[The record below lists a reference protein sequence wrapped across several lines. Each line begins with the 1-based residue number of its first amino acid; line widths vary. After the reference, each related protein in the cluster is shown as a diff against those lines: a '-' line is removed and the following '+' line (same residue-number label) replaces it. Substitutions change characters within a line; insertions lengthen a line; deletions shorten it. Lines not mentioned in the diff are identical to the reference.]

1 MTLLLLVR
9 HGHTDVAGKVL
20 TGQTRGVHLTDR
32 GREQAR
38 ALAERLESVPV
49 HALYSSPLERRRETA
64 APLARARGLTVLVRR
79 DLIEPDFGEWTGRSI
94 RQLARTKQWRSVQLS
109 PSSFRFPGGESL
121 RGVQS
126 RSVDAVRAI
135 AADHLRQTVV
145 VVTHADVV
153 RLVLADLA
161 DSTSTF
167 QRLSVEPGSISA
179 VALEDGFRPHPEDE
193 RHGRPHVARA
203 VAPTTP
209 RREGAEMSPS
219 SWPVERITAG
229 AVGAGQRTFYLQA
242 RAVEG
247 LYSVVVEKQQV
258 ELLAASILDILERVG
273 EETGQ
278 GPAEPDMELEEPL
291 EPLWRVGKLSIGYAE
306 DRPAPARTRGARP
319 RFRGRGRD
327 AGRSPTWRGRS
338 PRPSGWATR
347 EQMLALSR
355 HAVAVAARGRPRCP
369 FCDNPMDPEGHT
381 CPAMNG
387 HGRPGAA

>member
-1 MTLLLLVR
+1 VTLLLLVR

-38 ALAERLESVPV
+38 ALAERLEGVPV
-49 HALYSSPLERRRETA
+49 HALYSSPLERCRETA

-161 DSTSTF
+161 GLHLDLF

-179 VALEDGFRPHPEDE
+179 VALEDGF
-193 RHGRPHVARA
+193 ARILKMSDTGDLTSL
-203 VAPTTP
+203 APSP
-209 RREGAEMSPS
+209 RRP
-219 SWPVERITAG
+219 RAG
-229 AVGAGQRTFYLQA
+229 
-242 RAVEG
+242 
-247 LYSVVVEKQQV
+247 K
-258 ELLAASILDILERVG
+258 
-273 EETGQ
+273 
-278 GPAEPDMELEEPL
+278 
-291 EPLWRVGKLSIGYAE
+291 
-306 DRPAPARTRGARP
+306 APR
-319 RFRGRGRD
+319 
-327 AGRSPTWRGRS
+327 
-338 PRPSGWATR
+338 
-347 EQMLALSR
+347 
-355 HAVAVAARGRPRCP
+355 
-369 FCDNPMDPEGHT
+369 
-381 CPAMNG
+381 
-387 HGRPGAA
+387 